1 MVMAAAKIAPSDTEE
16 RSRNNPA
23 PEKTRQCVV
32 CRIDLP
38 PAELLPM
45 GFIGQQLVFERMGG
59 QRGAYVCP
67 TKNCL
72 SKLNTAHV
80 SRAFKRNVKTD
91 GLGELVEAS
100 HALARRRLG
109 EALGLC
115 RRQGVVQVG
124 IDALQGKM
132 PRGAV
137 RILASD
143 LSQNSAAQIREA
155 SVFGTSEELGQY
167 LGMKRVGAL
176 SISPGPMANRVAF
189 WLRLWQ
195 ETFDDGQSGA
205 K

>member
-1 MVMAAAKIAPSDTEE
+1 MAAAKIAPSDTEE
-16 RSRNNPA
+16 RSRKNSVAEN
-23 PEKTRQCVV
+23 TRQCVV
-32 CRIDLP
+32 CRIELP
-38 PAELLPM
+38 PAELLAL
-45 GFIGQQLVFERMGG
+45 GFIGQQLVYERVGG

-67 TKNCL
+67 TKACL
-72 SKLNTAHV
+72 SKLSTAHV
-80 SRAFKRNVKTD
+80 SRAFRRSVKTD
-91 GLGELVEAS
+91 GLGELVEAA
-100 HALARRRLG
+100 HALSGRRLA

-124 IDALQGKM
+124 VDALRGEN

-137 RILASD
+137 RIIASD
-143 LSQNSAAQIREA
+143 LSQNSAGQIREA
-155 SVFGTSEELGQY
+155 SVFRTSEELGQY

-195 ETFDDGQSGA
+195 ETFDGGQSDA